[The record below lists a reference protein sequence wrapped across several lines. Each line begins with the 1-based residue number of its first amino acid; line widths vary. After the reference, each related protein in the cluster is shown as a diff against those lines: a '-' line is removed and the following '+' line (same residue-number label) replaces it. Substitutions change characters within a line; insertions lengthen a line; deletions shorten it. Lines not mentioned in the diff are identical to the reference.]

1 MSIRGILF
9 DKDGT
14 LLDLN
19 RTWVPVYRT
28 AALAVSGG
36 DQGLAAQLLDDGGLD
51 DNAGYIAPD
60 SLLASGT
67 TDEIAARWGR
77 WRLLTDTEIW
87 PLF

>member
-36 DQGLAAQLLDDGGLD
+36 D
-51 DNAGYIAPD
+51 
-60 SLLASGT
+60 
-67 TDEIAARWGR
+67 
-77 WRLLTDTEIW
+77 
-87 PLF
+87 

>member
-14 LLDLN
+14 
-19 RTWVPVYRT
+19 
-28 AALAVSGG
+28 
-36 DQGLAAQLLDDGGLD
+36 
-51 DNAGYIAPD
+51 
-60 SLLASGT
+60 LLASGT

-77 WRLLTDTEIW
+77 WRRLTDTEIW